1 MIEAVLFDIYGTL
14 IHVKTD
20 EQDIETYR
28 CLSKWLSYHDISI
41 QPAELKKLYLRTVNK
56 MLKETGEK
64 YPEVDSTRVF
74 KRIFKI
80 KTRKS
85 RWNNNLL
92 RMTTITFRAC
102 SRRHIDVYPGVGET
116 LEKLKK
122 KKYKLGIV
130 SNAQEAFTLPELR
143 MFDLTKYFDEIVIS
157 SNFGFKKPDPRL
169 FRIAL
174 KSLKVRASRAI
185 YVGNDSVDVEGAHS
199 VGIKAVFLETGYGR
213 KTRKPDFIAAGIN
226 QVLEIVENMSGIK
239 HQI

>member
-28 CLSKWLSYHDISI
+28 CLSKWLSYHGISI
-41 QPAELKKLYLRTVNK
+41 QPAELKELYLRTVNK

-64 YPEVDSTRVF
+64 YPEVDLTQVF

-80 KTRKS
+80 KTSKS
-85 RWNNNLL
+85 RWSNNLL

-102 SRRHIDVYPGVGET
+102 SRRHIDVYPSVRET

-122 KKYKLGIV
+122 NYKLGIV

-143 MFDLTKYFDEIVIS
+143 IFDLTKYFDEIVIS

-226 QVLEIVENMSGIK
+226 QIPNIVKSIQNK
-239 HQI
+239 